1 MANLPITHMTL
12 YKHGVGYFERKARVE
27 GEQVEFSFRADE
39 MNDILK
45 SLTVIDSGEGQV
57 LGLDYATPRE
67 REELLQGCSID
78 LADGTSLRDLLSGLR
93 GCQIRLQL
101 KLDEHLTGELVGWD
115 RPSKDQ
121 PVAETLV
128 SILQD
133 DSREVRI
140 VGLGDIQGVE
150 IIDER
155 GEKDLRFF
163 LGTVREQEN
172 HRNVTIRLTPGEHNL
187 LISYVAPAP
196 LWRVSYR
203 IVLDSGGDG
212 PEQRALLMG
221 WGIFDNLLEENLE
234 KVSLSLVAGMPIS
247 FVYDLAT
254 PFTPRRPTVKEEA
267 RVAAAP
273 VQFEDALH
281 EDLELMDPDQVSVAM
296 AGGVAEDLDYDLE
309 SAALESD
316 GLADLKSARAV
327 KRSFAPAVEGKSMD
341 ELFEYRVQSPVS
353 VGRGQSAMVPVISS
367 QLEYRKDLIY
377 NAAKMAR
384 HPVATLR
391 LENETGLTIERG
403 PVTVLDQGEYVGEA
417 VMPFTREE
425 GEMVVPYAVELG
437 VKVSKESAH
446 RTEINALGFKDLYLL
461 IEEWAISTLE
471 YRVSNSTA
479 KKVKVLVEHLR
490 NGGYELFETFDPVE
504 KTENFYRF
512 EVDVESRSETILAVQ
527 ERMLGRRREK
537 LQTLSQDSI
546 EKYFNKSLMDHQ
558 NRKKVFQVL
567 ETFKKIS
574 EQQSHLKDLE
584 TQKKDIYKSQKQIQ
598 GNMAPLSQTG
608 EEGEL
613 RSQYLQKLK
622 SSEDKLDK
630 IEKQSE
636 ELKTNLKQSE
646 QEAKLKL
653 KELEQSMPI

>member
-27 GEQVEFSFRADE
+27 GEQVEFAFRSSE

-45 SLTVIDSGEGQV
+45 SLTVIDAGEGQV

-78 LADGTSLRDLLSGLR
+78 LDNGTSLRDLLSGLR
-93 GCQIRLQL
+93 GCRVRLQL
-101 KLDEHLTGELVGWD
+101 SSDEHLSGELVGWD

-121 PVAETLV
+121 PIKETLV
-128 SILQD
+128 SVLQD
-133 DSREVRI
+133 DTRQVC
-140 VGLGDIQGVE
+140 VVKLGDIKGVE
-150 IIDER
+150 INDER

-196 LWRVSYR
+196 TWRVSYR

-254 PFTPRRPTVKEEA
+254 PFTPRRPTVQEEA

-281 EDLELMDPDQVSVAM
+281 EDLELMDSGQVSLAR
-296 AGGVAEDLDYDLE
+296 AGGPAEELDYDLDY
-309 SAALESD
+309 AALESED
-316 GLADLKSARAV
+316 VSGLRSARAV
-327 KRSFAPAVEGKSMD
+327 KRSFSPAVEGKSMD

-403 PVTVLDQGEYVGEA
+403 PVTVLDEGEYVGEA

-437 VKVSKESAH
+437 VKVSRESAH
-446 RTEINALGFKDLYLL
+446 RTEINALGIKDLYLL

-471 YRVSNSTA
+471 YRVNNSTA
-479 KKVKVLVEHLR
+479 KKVKVLVEHPR
-490 NGGYELFETFDPVE
+490 NGRYKLFETVDPVE
-504 KTENFYRF
+504 KTENYYRF
-512 EVDVESRSETILAVQ
+512 EVDVESRAETILTVQ

-537 LQTLSQDSI
+537 LQTLSQDAI
-546 EKYFNKSLMDHQ
+546 EKYFNKSLLDHQ
-558 NRKKVFQVL
+558 NREKVL
-567 ETFKKIS
+567 EVLEIFKKIS
-574 EQQSHLKDLE
+574 ELQSRLKDLE
-584 TQKKDIYKSQKQIQ
+584 AEKKDIYKSQKQIQ

-608 EEGEL
+608 EEGQL

-622 SSEDKLDK
+622 ASEDRLDK

-636 ELKTNLKQSE
+636 ELKTDLKQSKE
-646 QEAKLKL
+646 EAKLKL